1 MYVSNAAVCL
11 VKVEEKYLMTWRS
24 SVTLTRDSGV
34 ESLFEVEF
42 QREWKNLKII
52 KCNFAPQFCFK
63 REHKNLLWKIH
74 YLEICIS

>member
-42 QREWKNLKII
+42 QREWKN
-52 KCNFAPQFCFK
+52 
-63 REHKNLLWKIH
+63 
-74 YLEICIS
+74 